1 MITNTS
7 QRSDDEFYI
16 GYDGTMPRGMA
27 RRVVRAVA
35 GFGAIAATVAIA
47 AVAAVR
53 TLPPA
58 TFEYGVVSET
68 TGVLSRT
75 PYPVLDSGGRRIWLA
90 GPGKFS
96 ADRVLAGI
104 PDGFVT
110 LHGSR
115 IQRGRHEMLEVR
127 GQSRVRV
134 DSEPVPSALRVDSDP
149 VLTPGR
155 VTLRGEIVDSKCFLG
170 VMNPAEG
177 AVHRD
182 CARRCL
188 SGGLPPMLLVRDGGR
203 REELVLLVSEEGG
216 PVGQALA
223 GLAGRPIELSGR
235 LAKQGEMYV
244 LYYTP

>member
-1 MITNTS
+1 MITSTS
-7 QRSDDEFYI
+7 PRSEDEFYI
-16 GYDGTMPRGMA
+16 GYEGTMPRGIA
-27 RRVVRAVA
+27 RRVIAAIAV
-35 GFGAIAATVAIA
+35 FGAIATTVAVV
-47 AVAAVR
+47 AVAAMR
-53 TLPPA
+53 TLPAA
-58 TFEYGVVSET
+58 TFEYGVVSEA
-68 TGVLSRT
+68 TGILSRT
-75 PYPVLDSGGRRIWLA
+75 PYPMLESGGRRIWLA

-115 IQRGRHEMLEVR
+115 IHRGRHEMLEVR
-127 GQSRVRV
+127 GQRRPRV
-134 DSEPVPSALRVDSDP
+134 DSEPVASALRVDSDP
-149 VLTPGR
+149 VLTPGK

-203 REELVLLVSEEGG
+203 REELVLLVSADGG
-216 PVGQALA
+216 PA
-223 GLAGRPIELSGR
+223 GGAIADRAGRPIELSGR
-235 LAKQGEMYV
+235 LAKEGEMYV